1 MQLIGNKLLL
11 NKPSSVNINMIESE
25 EEKAIAIANLKAAWE
40 SLEVFAIGSEVVN
53 FSVGNKVLISKETR
67 DNIKTV
73 EINGV
78 PKLLISE
85 NEVLIKWS

>member
-1 MQLIGNKLLL
+1 MQLLGNNLLL
-11 NKPSSVNINMIESE
+11 NKPNSVNIEEIISE
-25 EEKAIAIANLKAAWE
+25 EEKQIAIANIKAAWE
-40 SLEVFAIGSEVVN
+40 SLEVFAVGTEVVN

-67 DNIKTV
+67 DNIKTI

>member
-11 NKPSSVNINMIESE
+11 NKPNSVNIQEIVSE
-25 EEKAIAIANLKAAWE
+25 EEKATVIANTKAAWE
-40 SLEVFAIGSEVVN
+40 SLEVFAIGTEVVN
-53 FSVGNKVLISKETR
+53 FAVGDRILISKETR

-78 PKLLISE
+78 SKLLISE

>member
-11 NKPSSVNINMIESE
+11 NKPTFVNIEEITSE
-25 EEKAIAIANLKAAWE
+25 EEKATAIANIKAAWE
-40 SLEVFAIGSEVVN
+40 SLEVFAIGTEVVN
-53 FSVGNKVLISKETR
+53 FAIGSKVLISKETR
-67 DNIKTV
+67 DNTKTV

-85 NEVLIKWS
+85 YEVLIKWS